1 MWNPPPDF
9 LQAPVAVTSS
19 PVYPSGACAD
29 LFAAFVEVS
38 ERGSRSV
45 VELRSCNS
53 FVIRTKFFGK
63 VLHLLPK
70 SLELR
75 IVLVFLSQ
83 CASLSRQ
90 FCYPA
95 ELRKFCLIAF
105 NTVDNILDVGLGDL
119 GRRLLR

>member
-1 MWNPPPDF
+1 M
-9 LQAPVAVTSS
+9 AVITSLAH
-19 PVYPSGACAD
+19 PSGACAD
-29 LFAAFVEVS
+29 LSAAFVEVS
-38 ERGSRSV
+38 ERGSGSV
-45 VELRSCNS
+45 VEICSCNS

-63 VLHLLPK
+63 VVHLFPK
-70 SLELR
+70 SLQLR

-105 NTVDNILDVGLGDL
+105 NTVNKILDVGLGDL
-119 GRRLLR
+119 GRGLLRFETDVAAF